1 MDLFRVFTWDGSS
14 TGATERGPLFV
25 PRATQ
30 DSGRHDA
37 PDRYGAWYCS
47 RDAISA
53 VAESIQFLSG
63 RVLRDRHFDIG
74 GSAKALVGFS
84 LDDEVSLLDLDDSLE
99 LAARRLR
106 PSQVATGQRAV
117 TQRIARS
124 IFDEG
129 AAGFLWWSTLEGGW
143 SNVTLFH
150 ERALPHISIAA
161 RPKRLSIRLPE
172 VKEAV
177 ERIGVRI

>member
-1 MDLFRVFTWDGSS
+1 METIPG
-14 TGATERGPLFV
+14 GPLFV
-25 PRATQ
+25 SRVTQ
-30 DSGRHDA
+30 GKGRHDA
-37 PDRYGAWYCS
+37 PNQYGAWYCS
-47 RDAISA
+47 RDPASA
-53 VAESIQFLSG
+53 VAETIRFFRRS
-63 RVLRDRHFDIG
+63 VLEDRDFENPDGAVR
-74 GSAKALVGFS
+74 ALVGLS
-84 LDDEVSLLDLDDSLE
+84 LDDALDLVDLDDPLE

-117 TQRIARS
+117 TQGIARS

-143 SNVTLFH
+143 TNVTLFH
-150 ERALPHISIAA
+150 ERALPHISIVA

-172 VKEAV
+172 VKEAA